1 MIIKNSFADKNKCYN
16 FIIKGLMRLGII
28 ALSFLN
34 PVLLTNLYE
43 SLKEKIRIKA
53 MKRHIDPDVILLLKR
68 SQAVNIQYIN
78 FLRIDLGLEMF
89 YQTAGQILLILLTYT
104 DTPTTGGLNRL
115 YEQTSLFGWSPE
127 TLIILLVLWSLRSGI
142 VLHVKSIV
150 ADKIVFR
157 FTPLLI
163 VIFWGVFATARRMLT
178 LVVFFIPS
186 MGLLNLLNH
195 WKAEQIQFR
204 IRKDAFERGYMTT
217 NDTLELVNMTETVPW
232 TDIDR
237 WTYTDTEPQPPSYS
251 LYTGLSLTHIF
262 AAFILLLFLHFISVY
277 RVKRWTV
284 EGFMRKNI
292 FNDCV
297 HILEN
302 LNIPFPHEDWDN
314 KKGSVKE
321 YREQLRKVDKEMM
334 ATFAVNSVISIVMF
348 LPLWLTGKRGLGV
361 LIHII

>member
-1 MIIKNSFADKNKCYN
+1 MIIKNSYADKIKSYN

-53 MKRHIDPDVILLLKR
+53 KKCHIDPDVIILLKR

-115 YEQTSLFGWSPE
+115 YEQTSMFGLPPE

-163 VIFWGVFATARRMLT
+163 VILWGVFATARRMLT
-178 LVVFFIPS
+178 LVVVFIPS

-217 NDTLELVNMTETVPW
+217 NDTLELFNMAETVPW
-232 TDIDR
+232 SDIDR

-251 LYTGLSLTHIF
+251 LYTGLSLTHTF
-262 AAFILLLFLHFISVY
+262 GAFIFLLFLHFISVY
-277 RVKRWTV
+277 CVKRWTV

-321 YREQLRKVDKEMM
+321 YREQLRKVDIEMM
-334 ATFAVNSVISIVMF
+334 ATFVVNSVISIVMF
-348 LPLWLTGKRGLGV
+348 IPLWLTGKRGLGV
-361 LIHII
+361 ISYIL